1 VDDDRFS
8 IRTERPA
15 DLDGVVVVEVAGE
28 VDLRTAPE
36 LEGELLG
43 LTSDA
48 TRIIVLDL
56 TGCSFIDS
64 SALNAIVH
72 AKTAADAA
80 QCRFALVCPSEN
92 LMRVM
97 RIAGL
102 DRVLEIHRSREAV
115 GA

>member
-8 IRTERPA
+8 IRLDRPA
-15 DLDGVVVVEVAGE
+15 ELDGVVVVEVAGE
-28 VDLRTAPE
+28 VDLRSAPE
-36 LEGELLG
+36 LEQELVRPAQG
-43 LTSDA
+43 ATSF
-48 TRIIVLDL
+48 IVLDL
-56 TGCSFIDS
+56 TRCTFIDS

-72 AKTAADAA
+72 GKTAADAA

-92 LMRVM
+92 LMRVL

-115 GA
+115 VA

>member
-1 VDDDRFS
+1 MDHERFS
-8 IRTERPA
+8 IRLEHPA
-15 DLDGVVVVEVAGE
+15 EFDGVVVVEVAGE

-36 LEGELLG
+36 LERELL
-43 LTSDA
+43 
-48 TRIIVLDL
+48 RL
-56 TGCSFIDS
+56 TGDAAGFIVVDLSGCAFMDS

-92 LMRVM
+92 LMRVL

-102 DRVLEIHRSREAV
+102 DRVLEIHDSREAV
-115 GA
+115 VA

>member
-1 VDDDRFS
+1 VDDERFS
-8 IRTERPA
+8 IRLERPA
-15 DLDGVVVVEVAGE
+15 ELDGVIVEVAGD

-36 LEGELLG
+36 LEEVLLR
-43 LTSDA
+43 LTHD
-48 TRIIVLDL
+48 TTGCIVLDL
-56 TGCSFIDS
+56 SGCTFIDS

-92 LMRVM
+92 LMRVL

-102 DRVLEIHRSREAV
+102 DRVLEIHGSREAV
-115 GA
+115 VA